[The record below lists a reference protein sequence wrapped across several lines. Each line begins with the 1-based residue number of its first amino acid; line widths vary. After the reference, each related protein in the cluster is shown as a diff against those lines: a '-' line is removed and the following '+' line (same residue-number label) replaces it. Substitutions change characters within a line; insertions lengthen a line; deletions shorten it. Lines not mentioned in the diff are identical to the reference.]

1 VPLLAAARM
10 TAPGGEPA
18 DRPELARIGERWARE
33 RRARLEAEAIAEKAT
48 RELYQLVRQ
57 HERTEAGLRL
67 LHALTL
73 AINGATD
80 LAAALGVTLRLV
92 ADATQWVFGQ
102 AWTLRE
108 DENLLECA
116 KEYFDT
122 DARFTSFRACSA
134 AMTFPRG
141 LGLPGRVWE
150 SKTPHWIRDV
160 TTDSNFPRREAA
172 ASAGLKSA
180 IGFPVLAGD
189 EVVAVL
195 EFFIGEDRPED
206 DAMVELISTVATQLG
221 AFVRS
226 KRAEDAL
233 RETENLSTTLN
244 SIGDAVIA
252 TDPTGR
258 IVRMNP
264 AAERLTGW
272 SLALARGRPLGDV
285 LPLLDA
291 ATNSAVPELTA
302 QVIGDEKIVGPSNHK
317 LHLPHGEGERSIV
330 DTAAPIRDSSGRT
343 TGCVVVLRDTTELR
357 KMEARLA
364 LAERMASVGTLA
376 AGVAHEI
383 NNPLAYVLGNIDFV
397 STELQSMK
405 TEIPSSRL
413 DEVGQALLEAR
424 HGGERV
430 RRIVRDLKIFSRA
443 EEEKGEL
450 IDVRSVIESSINMA
464 WNEIRHR
471 ARLVK
476 DFGAVEPVEANPSR
490 LGQVFLNLLIN
501 AAQSIPIGRADRNEI
516 RIATRTDAVGRSII
530 EISDTGSG
538 MPPHVLSRIFD
549 PFFTTKA
556 IGVGTGLGLSICQG
570 IVSALDGEISVES
583 EVGKGTSF
591 RIALP
596 AARDHAPEPV
606 CEPRAEEAAGRARVL
621 VIDDEPFIGRV
632 IRRALRADFD
642 VVAIECAREALE
654 RISAGEHFDVIL
666 CDLMMPE
673 MTGMELHAELTSFDR
688 SLARRMIF
696 VTGGAFTEPAQ
707 EFLNRDG
714 ILRAEKP
721 IDVQSIRALIHSLL
735 R

>member
-1 VPLLAAARM
+1 M
-10 TAPGGEPA
+10 TAQEGEHA
-18 DRPELARIGERWARE
+18 DRPELARIRERWARE

-48 RELYQLVRQ
+48 RDLYQLVRRQ
-57 HERTEAGLRL
+57 ERTEAGLRL
-67 LHALTL
+67 LNALSL
-73 AINGATD
+73 AINGASD
-80 LAAALGVTLRLV
+80 LAAALGVTLRMV
-92 ADATQWVFGQ
+92 AEATQWVFGQ

-108 DENLLECA
+108 DETVLECA
-116 KEYFDT
+116 KEYYSA

-134 AMTFPRG
+134 AITLPCGR
-141 LGLPGRVWE
+141 GLPGRVWE
-150 SKTPHWIRDV
+150 SKTPRWIRDV
-160 TTDSNFPRREAA
+160 TIDDNFPRGEAA
-172 ASAGLKSA
+172 DSVGLKSA

-195 EFFIGEDRPED
+195 EFFMGEDRPED
-206 DAMVELISTVATQLG
+206 GAMVELISTVATQLG

-272 SLALARGRPLGDV
+272 SLGLARGRSLGDV

-291 ATNSAVPELTA
+291 ATGSAVPELTA

-317 LHLPHGEGERSIV
+317 LRLPQGEGERWIA

-383 NNPLAYVLGNIDFV
+383 NNPLAYVLGNVDFV
-397 STELQSMK
+397 SGELQSMK
-405 TEIPSSRL
+405 TEAPSSRL
-413 DEVGQALLEAR
+413 DEVAQALLEAR
-424 HGGERV
+424 HGAERV

-443 EEEKGEL
+443 EDEKGEL
-450 IDVRSVIESSINMA
+450 VDVRPVIESSINMA

-476 DFGAVEPVEANPSR
+476 DFGAVAPVEANPSR
-490 LGQVFLNLLIN
+490 LGQVFLNVLIN
-501 AAQSIPIGRADRNEI
+501 AAQAIPIGRADRNEI
-516 RIATRTDAVGRSII
+516 RIATRTDAVGGRSII
-530 EISDTGSG
+530 EISDTGCG
-538 MPPHVLSRIFD
+538 IPAHVLSRIFD
-549 PFFTTKA
+549 PFFTTKP

-583 EVGKGTSF
+583 EVGKGTCF

-596 AARDHAPEPV
+596 SARDHVPEPV
-606 CEPRAEEAAGRARVL
+606 SEQRAEEAAGLARVL
-621 VIDDEPFIGRV
+621 VVDDEPFIGRV

-642 VVAIECAREALE
+642 VVAIESAREALE
-654 RISAGEHFDVIL
+654 RIVAGEHFDVIL